1 MSSGFRVCQIF
12 GISIHIDWSWLFI
25 FVLVTW
31 NLTALFAYLH
41 PDWSLTLRSLLAV
54 IAAILF
60 FLSVLAHELAHSLTA
75 KAQNIAVSHITLFL
89 FGGVSNIQRHPSS
102 PKAEFLITIV
112 GPATSI
118 ALGLL
123 FILIS
128 GIGQGTIPQNLLDP
142 LAGMAQL
149 NPITTILLWLGP
161 INLFLGIFNLIP
173 GFPLDG
179 GRVLRSILW
188 AATNNLSLATRWASW
203 IGQGVAWLM
212 IIAGLSMIF
221 GIEIPI
227 LGSGLINGLWLAF
240 IGWFLNS
247 ASIQSYQQVLAQD
260 ILDGV
265 KVGSIMRVDPPH
277 VQADASVN
285 TLVHD
290 LVMRTDDHAFPVL
303 GVNGE
308 LIGLVTLDDI
318 RKVSRE
324 EWISTTVSQIMTP
337 ANQLVTIAQQEDAA
351 EALLKLKQY
360 DIRQLPVLSNNRLV
374 GLLRRQDIIRWL
386 QIQSDS
392 ASPFR

>member
-1 MSSGFRVCQIF
+1 MSSGFRVGQIF

-25 FVLVTW
+25 FALVTW
-31 NLTALFAYLH
+31 NLTALFGYLH

-54 IAAILF
+54 IAALLF

-75 KAQNIAVSHITLFL
+75 KSQNIAVSHITLFL

-128 GIGQGTIPQNLLDP
+128 GIGLGAIPQNLLDP

-149 NPITTILLWLGP
+149 NPVTTILLWLGP

-277 VQADASVN
+277 VEAGASVN

-324 EWISTTVSQIMTP
+324 EWISTAVSQIMTP
-337 ANQLVTIAQQEDAA
+337 ANQLVTITPQEDAA

-386 QIQSDS
+386 QIQSNS